1 MKSIR
6 VTLVEDN
13 ILHRFLYSNFI
24 KSYPS
29 CTIEIETFE
38 NGLEAWEHF
47 NSIKGRPSLFPDLLL
62 LDINMPIMNGWELI
76 ENLAVNQFDFIYKTT
91 IYIFSSSSLSLD
103 TNKLYDYEFLDGYI
117 IKPINRQDV
126 YKILDYTLGKNNN

>member
-24 KSYPS
+24 KLYPS
-29 CTIEIETFE
+29 FTIEIETFE

-76 ENLAVNQFDFIYKTT
+76 ENLAVNQFDFIYKST
-91 IYIFSSSSLSLD
+91 IYIISSSSISLD
-103 TNKLYDYEFLDGYI
+103 TNKIYDYEFLDDYI
-117 IKPINRQDV
+117 IKPINRQDI
-126 YKILDYTLGKNNN
+126 YKILDHTLGKGNK